1 MQAHYD
7 QRKLLTGVG
16 LLTSMLI
23 ATAAA
28 LWAALR

>member
-7 QRKLLTGVG
+7 RRKLLTGVG
-16 LLTSMLI
+16 LVTSMLV

-28 LWAALR
+28 LWAVLR